1 VKMTDAQSQDTVAEV
16 VLGVDTHLDFH
27 VAVALDELGRR
38 LGELTVPT
46 TAKGYQSLVSWAERF
61 GRVRNAGLEGTG
73 SYGAGLAQ
81 HLRAKGVEVLEVER
95 PKRRHLRRK
104 GKSPTRSTRRP
115 RPGRSWPARRP
126 ESPRAATVRWSR
138 SAP

>member
-1 VKMTDAQSQDTVAEV
+1 MAGTNVTTTEAQSQDTVAEV

-61 GRVRNAGLEGTG
+61 GLVRSAGLEGTG
-73 SYGAGLAQ
+73 SYGAD
-81 HLRAKGVEVLEVER
+81 
-95 PKRRHLRRK
+95 RK
-104 GKSPTRSTRRP
+104 STRLNSSHANTSYAVLCLQKKTY
-115 RPGRSWPARRP
+115 PGCFCGP
-126 ESPRAATVRWSR
+126 
-138 SAP
+138 